1 MTNTIK
7 LLQLAW
13 QGSRELE
20 LPVPD
25 TWQVE
30 VCQMAGSEAPAMTPE
45 QIKAAIV
52 KPIDSPPIRELAKE
66 KREVVIIFDDMTRVT
81 RVAQIVPFVIEELA
95 EAGVPDSRIRFISAL
110 GCHGTMNRVDFVRKL
125 GEEVV
130 KRFPVYNHNS
140 FANACTYVGT
150 TSRGTRISVNNEV
163 VQCDLKIGIGSIVP
177 HIQAGFGGGAK
188 IILPGVASLETV
200 EAYHRLGDRSRQEN
214 PDEPM
219 GIGVYQGNVLRQEM
233 EEAAEMVGLN
243 IKVDCLCNMWGET
256 THIFTGS
263 PRGTFAAG
271 VKVAE
276 KHYLSPRAK
285 EKDIV
290 IANTFAKANEP
301 HGGIFLAT
309 PSLSRHGGDLVL
321 ICHAPEGSVIHYL
334 FGSFGRMSG
343 GLLSRKFRLPEHV
356 NRLIVYNEYPDPT
369 FAGASESADGV
380 FRVSKWDKVLEILED
395 GHRAGCSAQVAV
407 YPSSDIQYYKLA

>member
-30 VCQMAGSEAPAMTPE
+30 VCHMAGCRVPAMEPE
-45 QIKAAIV
+45 QIKTAIA
-52 KPIDSPPIRELAKE
+52 KPVDSPPIRELAKD
-66 KREVVIIFDDMTRVT
+66 RQEVVILFDDMTRVT
-81 RVAQIVPFVIEELA
+81 RAAPIVPFILEELA
-95 EAGVPDSRIRFISAL
+95 EAGIPDSRIRFISAL
-110 GCHGTMNRVDFVRKL
+110 GSHGTMNRVDFVRKL

-130 KRFPVYNHNS
+130 SRFPVYNHNS
-140 FANACTYVGT
+140 FPNGCTYVGT
-150 TSRGTRISVNNEV
+150 TSRGTRISVNTEV
-163 VQCDLKIGIGSIVP
+163 IKCDLKIAIGSIVP
-177 HIQAGFGGGAK
+177 HIQAGFGGGSK
-188 IILPGVASLETV
+188 IILPGIASIETV
-200 EAYHRLGDRSRQEN
+200 EAFHRLGDRIRQEN

-219 GIGVYQGNVLRQEM
+219 GIGVYKGNPLRQET

-243 IKVDCLCNMWGET
+243 IKVDCIFNMWGET

-263 PRGTFAAG
+263 PRATFAAG

-276 KHYLSPRAK
+276 KHYLSHRAT

-301 HGGIFLAT
+301 HGGIFMAM

-334 FGSFGRMSG
+334 FGTFGKMSG
-343 GLLSRKFRLPEHV
+343 GVLSRKFQLPQHV

-380 FRVSKWDKVLEILED
+380 IRVSKWDKVLELLED
-395 GHRAGCSAQVAV
+395 GTRARRNAQVAV
-407 YPSSDIQYYKLA
+407 YPSADIQYCEPT